1 MEWRQQ
7 SAVSCE
13 LAFQEAQRWLEEVTK
28 KSFESKS
35 FRMALEDGVLLCDLI
50 NTLKP
55 GIIKRVNRL
64 STPIAGLDNVT
75 VFLKA
80 CEKLGLNE
88 AQLFHPGDLQDV
100 STRVTVRREETSRR
114 LKNVL
119 ITIYWLGRKAQS
131 DPFYTGPQLNLKSFE
146 GLLGIALSKA
156 LEESVQSKLSVRDS
170 GYVEG
175 WFSDREDPF
184 SLKQSG
190 YRREDSVESF
200 DSVESRTLSVASDF
214 TLRASS
220 ESCYSDAEA
229 EHCFRM
235 AEGSKSDA
243 PIRERAHGP
252 SALRKKRQE
261 YKQGDRSYAGHLTSE
276 SGRGLGRN
284 LPPASA
290 FLQWASSY
298 QSDSDSD
305 MDHPEPDLEQDDL
318 ASRRFRSVT
327 SVAPVNFAI
336 PSRSPGPRVASIV
349 TPSAG
354 KSWLTLSDASRLAA
368 VPPKRSNQSV
378 SSIPSENGPPE
389 CESATLEEEFLQRSL
404 NNGMSDSDEDRGYAD
419 PVLDDLYARRVLISE
434 HQTSIKA
441 DSDKFMPKYWTPE
454 EDLHVKNIRL
464 GSQRRPW
471 YKKMQGFRSK
481 SMGDIT
487 LEPIPQESDNCS
499 SFDPQGSR
507 HVHPRSVGELT
518 LEPSAIQRVRH
529 EQLENIRTRMKE
541 SEAKWHEDLSRW
553 KSRRR
558 STNSDLHRKR
568 EEREKIE
575 LICVGGAG
583 AIKTAQLTGVAE
595 ESSNMPGPMS
605 DAGSS
610 VSSTR
615 LTGWSTTSAAPLTNG
630 TSSALTRGTDIET
643 SDSAQLCTGEF
654 LNPSA
659 AVVSEQSSPTSVA
672 TIDPEPYEQQGQDFS
687 RRNSL
692 LESFYAG
699 GARLSA
705 TLPRG
710 FRRSEGCSRLS
721 TGVTPRP
728 FGAKPSKVS
737 SMPKAYSV
745 DDSHKSL
752 ISGHRDYSIT
762 PSFLSGQGKVTASTD
777 TVHSRSSTHP
787 INSRKVKEERRDGR
801 SSAPPT
807 NYFFTNVTMASSVIQ
822 TSPPVFSEI
831 REIKVGQSEM
841 RVCLNQKPN
850 SGRDFGFKVH
860 WDSTGAW
867 VKSVQAGSPAEL
879 CGLLMGDEIVALG
892 GCRVA
897 EMNYEQFKGN
907 MDSTQQKGTLLMDI
921 RRHGQNDWGSSHP
934 SPPYKSHKTINLT
947 SANSTLIGRPDHYVS
962 IGSTSNSPVET
973 VVKTQVNGQPA
984 NKVLSKTT
992 NGRIQDNPVALR
1004 NKGGSESAIS
1014 DLEVP
1019 SINTTSSRWSWD
1031 HEEER
1036 RRQEKWQLEQE
1047 RLLQEKYQRDQEKLE
1062 EEWRRAQQE
1071 VYGEDHGGPEEQK
1084 CGLDVLSNGN
1094 TTSPVPPPIATP
1106 SVASCQIAEKVGAA
1120 QNRQAAVQIA
1130 AGHQSFKK
1138 EVECDSTTKSQCSE
1152 ESYGFAKLTV
1162 SDRTKS
1168 KSTPALES
1176 LHKQDAKAAGSGKKK
1191 GQLSQAAK
1199 ERLQILAEMRKRTQ
1213 LLTDGSWIRQRNASI
1228 NKEPIAVGTP
1238 VRRYESLENLHTTSS
1253 WSRQSYTPG
1262 FANRPHSAM
1271 GSTGSH
1277 RSGRSS
1283 LGPGSAIFS
1292 TGFKQSSLLASNSP
1306 TPITTTPEPLTL
1318 ESRPSS
1324 QQCGRLLSGRRM
1336 CSRCDQPL
1344 GKGAAMVID
1353 SLELCFHIGCFKC
1366 VSCRTDL
1373 GRGAESGAQV
1383 RVRHGQLFCNT
1394 CYSRIRVC
1402 SSISK

>member
-13 LAFQEAQRWLEEVTK
+13 LAFQEAQRWLEEVTNK
-28 KSFESKS
+28 RFGSKS
-35 FRMALEDGVLLCDLI
+35 FRVALEDGVLLCDLI
-50 NTLKP
+50 NKLKP
-55 GIIKRVNRL
+55 GIIKRLNRL
-64 STPIAGLDNVT
+64 STPIAGLDNVN

-131 DPFYTGPQLNLKSFE
+131 DPFYTGPQLNLKAFE

-156 LEESVQSKLSVRDS
+156 LEESVQSKSCVRDS

-175 WFSDREDPF
+175 WFSDREDLF

-190 YRREDSVESF
+190 YRREDSVESL
-200 DSVESRTLSVASDF
+200 DSVEFRTLI
-214 TLRASS
+214 RAGS
-220 ESCYSDAEA
+220 EGCFSDAEA

-243 PIRERAHGP
+243 PIRERVHVP
-252 SALRKKRQE
+252 SALRRKRQE
-261 YKQGDRSYAGHLTSE
+261 YQQGDRSYAGHLTSE
-276 SGRGLGRN
+276 SGRVLGHN

-290 FLQWASSY
+290 FLHWASSY

-305 MDHPEPDLEQDDL
+305 TDHPEPDLVQDDL

-327 SVAPVNFAI
+327 SMAPVNFAI
-336 PSRSPGPRVASIV
+336 PSKPSGPRVATMV
-349 TPSAG
+349 TPSAR
-354 KSWLTLSDASRLAA
+354 KSWLTFSDASRLAA
-368 VPPKRSNQSV
+368 VPPHKSNQSAP
-378 SSIPSENGPPE
+378 SIPSENGSPE

-404 NNGMSDSDEDRGYAD
+404 NNGMSDSDEDRGCAD
-419 PVLDDLYARRVLISE
+419 PVLDDLYTRRVLISE
-434 HQTSIKA
+434 HQTSINA
-441 DSDKFMPKYWTPE
+441 DSDRFLPKYWTPE
-454 EDLHVKNIRL
+454 EALHVKKIRL

-481 SMGDIT
+481 SMGDIP

-499 SFDPQGSR
+499 SFDPLGSR
-507 HVHPRSVGELT
+507 HVHQRSVGELT
-518 LEPSAIQRVRH
+518 LEPSAIQRVQQ
-529 EQLENIRTRMKE
+529 EQLQNMRARMKE
-541 SEAKWHEDLSRW
+541 SEAKWHEDLSKW

-568 EEREKIE
+568 EEREQNE
-575 LICVGGAG
+575 LISGGETS
-583 AIKTAQLTGVAE
+583 AIRTAQLTGGPE

-610 VSSTR
+610 VSSAR
-615 LTGWSTTSAAPLTNG
+615 LTGWSTTSASPLTNG
-630 TSSALTRGTDIET
+630 TSSLTTGTDIET
-643 SDSAQLCTGEF
+643 PDSAHMCTGEF
-654 LNPSA
+654 FNPPA
-659 AVVSEQSSPTSVA
+659 AVVS
-672 TIDPEPYEQQGQDFS
+672 EPYEQQGPDFS
-687 RRNSL
+687 RRNSF

-699 GARLSA
+699 GARISA

-721 TGVTPRP
+721 TGITPRL

-737 SMPKAYSV
+737 SLPKVYSI
-745 DDSHKSL
+745 DDSHESL
-752 ISGHRDYSIT
+752 ISGHRDYSII
-762 PSFLSGQGKVTASTD
+762 PSFLSGQGKVTASAETG
-777 TVHSRSSTHP
+777 HSHSSTHP
-787 INSRKVKEERRDGR
+787 INPKKADEDWRDGR
-801 SSAPPT
+801 SSAPPMNSFVT
-807 NYFFTNVTMASSVIQ
+807 KVTMAASMIQ
-822 TSPPVFSEI
+822 TSSPVVSKI

-841 RVCLNQKPN
+841 RVCLNQKAN
-850 SGRDFGFKVH
+850 SGRDFGFKAH
-860 WDSTGAW
+860 WDSTGAC

-897 EMNYEQFKGN
+897 EMNYEQFMGS
-907 MDSTQQKGTLLMDI
+907 MDSAQQKGTLLMDI
-921 RRHGQNDWGSSHP
+921 RRHGQNDWGSGHP
-934 SPPYKSHKTINLT
+934 SLPYKSHKTINLT
-947 SANSTLIGRPDHYVS
+947 SANSTLIGRPEHYVS
-962 IGSTSNSPVET
+962 ISTTSNSPVET
-973 VVKTQVNGQPA
+973 LVKTQVNGQPA
-984 NKVLSKTT
+984 NKALTKMM
-992 NGRIQDNPVALR
+992 NGHIQDNPVALR

-1014 DLEVP
+1014 DLQVP
-1019 SINTTSSRWSWD
+1019 SISSSSSRWSWD

-1036 RRQEKWQLEQE
+1036 RRQEKWQMEQE
-1047 RLLQEKYQRDQEKLE
+1047 RLLQEKCRRDQEKLE
-1062 EEWRRAQQE
+1062 EEWRRAQE
-1071 VYGEDHGGPEEQK
+1071 EFFREEYGGPEEQK
-1084 CGLDVLSNGN
+1084 GLAVMSNGN
-1094 TTSPVPPPIATP
+1094 TTSHIPPPIATT
-1106 SVASCQIAEKVGAA
+1106 SVASNQIAEKVGAE

-1130 AGHQSFKK
+1130 AGHQSLTK

-1176 LHKQDAKAAGSGKKK
+1176 LHKHDAKAAGSGKKK
-1191 GQLSQAAK
+1191 GQLSQAEK
-1199 ERLQILAEMRKRTQ
+1199 ERLQILEEMRKKTQ

-1228 NKEPIAVGTP
+1228 NKESITAGASIK
-1238 VRRYESLENLHTTSS
+1238 RYESLENLHSTSS
-1253 WSRQSYTPG
+1253 WSRQSYTSG
-1262 FANRPHSAM
+1262 ITNRPHSAL
-1271 GSTGSH
+1271 GSTGSY

-1292 TGFKQSSLLASNSP
+1292 TGLKQSSLSASNFH
-1306 TPITTTPEPLTL
+1306 TQPITTTPEPSIP
-1318 ESRPSS
+1318 ESRSNS

-1336 CSRCDQPL
+1336 CSRCEQPL

-1373 GRGAESGAQV
+1373 GRGIESGAQV
-1383 RVRHGQLFCNT
+1383 RVRHRQLFCNN

-1402 SSISK
+1402 PSFSK

>member
-28 KSFESKS
+28 KRFGSKS
-35 FRMALEDGVLLCDLI
+35 FRVALEDGVLLCDLI

-64 STPIAGLDNVT
+64 STPIAGLDNVN

-119 ITIYWLGRKAQS
+119 ITIYWLGRRAQT
-131 DPFYTGPQLNLKSFE
+131 DPFYTGPQLNLKAFE
-146 GLLGIALSKA
+146 GLLGTALSKA
-156 LEESVQSKLSVRDS
+156 LEESVQSKSSVRDS
-170 GYVEG
+170 GYAEG
-175 WFSDREDPF
+175 WFSDREELF
-184 SLKQSG
+184 SLKQSD
-190 YRREDSVESF
+190 YRREDSVESL
-200 DSVESRTLSVASDF
+200 DSVESRTISVASDC
-214 TLRASS
+214 TLRAGS
-220 ESCYSDAEA
+220 EGCCSDAEA

-243 PIRERAHGP
+243 PIRERVHVP

-261 YKQGDRSYAGHLTSE
+261 YQQGDRSYAVHLTSE
-276 SGRGLGRN
+276 SGRGLGHT

-305 MDHPEPDLEQDDL
+305 SDHPEPDLVQDDL

-327 SVAPVNFAI
+327 SVAPMNFAI
-336 PSRSPGPRVASIV
+336 PSKPLGPRVAPMV
-349 TPSAG
+349 TPSAR

-368 VPPKRSNQSV
+368 VPPQRSNQSV
-378 SSIPSENGPPE
+378 SSIPSENGPPG

-404 NNGMSDSDEDRGYAD
+404 NNGMSDSDEDTGYAD

-434 HQTSIKA
+434 HQTSVNA
-441 DSDKFMPKYWTPE
+441 DSDKFLPKYWTPE
-454 EDLHVKNIRL
+454 EDLHVRKIRL

-481 SMGDIT
+481 SMGDVT
-487 LEPIPQESDNCS
+487 LESIPQESDNCS
-499 SFDPQGSR
+499 SFDPLGSC
-507 HVHPRSVGELT
+507 HVHQRSVGELT
-518 LEPSAIQRVRH
+518 LEPSAIQRVQQ
-529 EQLENIRTRMKE
+529 EQLQNIRARMKE

-558 STNSDLHRKR
+558 STNSDLHRKL
-568 EEREKIE
+568 EEREQIE
-575 LICVGGAG
+575 LICGGGTSAVR
-583 AIKTAQLTGVAE
+583 TAQLTGVPE
-595 ESSNMPGPMS
+595 KSFNMPGPMS

-615 LTGWSTTSAAPLTNG
+615 LTGWSTTSASPLTNG
-630 TSSALTRGTDIET
+630 ASSALTRGTDLET
-643 SDSAQLCTGEF
+643 PDSAQMCTGEF
-654 LNPSA
+654 FNPSA
-659 AVVSEQSSPTSVA
+659 AVVSEQSSSSSLA
-672 TIDPEPYEQQGQDFS
+672 TMHPEPYEQQGPDFS
-687 RRNSL
+687 RRASL

-699 GARLSA
+699 GARMSS

-737 SMPKAYSV
+737 SLPKVYSI

-762 PSFLSGQGKVTASTD
+762 PSFLSGQGKVTASAD
-777 TVHSRSSTHP
+777 EGHSRSSTHP
-787 INSRKVKEERRDGR
+787 INPKKEEEEKRDGR
-801 SSAPPT
+801 SSAPPMNSFAT
-807 NYFFTNVTMASSVIQ
+807 KVTMATSIVQ
-822 TSPPVFSEI
+822 ASPPIVSET

-850 SGRDFGFKVH
+850 SGRDFGFKAH
-860 WDSTGAW
+860 WDSTGAC

-897 EMNYEQFKGN
+897 EMNYEQFKGS
-907 MDSTQQKGTLLMDI
+907 MDSAQQKGTLLMDI
-921 RRHGQNDWGSSHP
+921 RRHGQN
-934 SPPYKSHKTINLT
+934 
-947 SANSTLIGRPDHYVS
+947 GRPEHYVS
-962 IGSTSNSPVET
+962 ISTTSNSPVET

-984 NKVLSKTT
+984 KGVQSKMV
-992 NGRIQDNPVALR
+992 NGRIQDNPVAIG

-1014 DLEVP
+1014 DLQVP
-1019 SINTTSSRWSWD
+1019 SISTTSSRWSWD

-1036 RRQEKWQLEQE
+1036 RRQEKWQMEQE
-1047 RLLQEKYQRDQEKLE
+1047 RLLQEKYRRDQEKLE

-1071 VYGEDHGGPEEQK
+1071 VYGEEYSGPEELK
-1084 CGLDVLSNGN
+1084 CLDVLSNGN
-1094 TTSPVPPPIATP
+1094 TTPHIPPPIATT
-1106 SVASCQIAEKVGAA
+1106 SVASNQIAEKVGAA
-1120 QNRQAAVQIA
+1120 EDRQAAVQIA
-1130 AGHQSFKK
+1130 AGHQLFKA
-1138 EVECDSTTKSQCSE
+1138 EVECDSTTKSQW
-1152 ESYGFAKLTV
+1152 
-1162 SDRTKS
+1162 TKS
-1168 KSTPALES
+1168 KSTPALEG
-1176 LHKQDAKAAGSGKKK
+1176 LHKQDAKGSGKKK
-1191 GQLSQAAK
+1191 GQLSQAEK
-1199 ERLQILAEMRKRTQ
+1199 ERLQILEEMRKRTQ
-1213 LLTDGSWIRQRNASI
+1213 LLTDGSWIRQRNASV
-1228 NKEPIAVGTP
+1228 NKEPVTVGTS
-1238 VRRYESLENLHTTSS
+1238 VRRYESLDNLHTTSS
-1253 WSRQSYTPG
+1253 WSRQSYTSG
-1262 FANRPHSAM
+1262 ISNRPHSAL
-1271 GSTGSH
+1271 GSTGAY

-1283 LGPGSAIFS
+1283 LGPGSAIFN
-1292 TGFKQSSLLASNSP
+1292 TGLKQSSLSSNFP
-1306 TPITTTPEPLTL
+1306 TTPEPLFP
-1318 ESRPSS
+1318 ESRPNS
-1324 QQCGRLLSGRRM
+1324 QQHGRLLSGRRM
-1336 CSRCDQPL
+1336 CSRCERPL

-1383 RVRHGQLFCNT
+1383 RVRHRQLFCNA

-1402 SSISK
+1402 PSISK

>member
-1 MEWRQQ
+1 MEWRQH

-13 LAFQEAQRWLEEVTK
+13 PAFQEAQRWLEEVTNK
-28 KSFESKS
+28 RFGSKT
-35 FRMALEDGVLLCDLI
+35 FRVALEDGVLLCDLI
-50 NTLKP
+50 NKLKP
-55 GIIKRVNRL
+55 GIIKRLNRL
-64 STPIAGLDNVT
+64 STPIAGLDNVN

-131 DPFYTGPQLNLKSFE
+131 DPFYTGPQLNLKALE

-156 LEESVQSKLSVRDS
+156 LEESRSSVRDS

-175 WFSDREDPF
+175 WLSDREDLL

-190 YRREDSVESF
+190 YRREDSVESL
-200 DSVESRTLSVASDF
+200 DSVEFRTHSVASDC
-214 TLRASS
+214 TITAGS
-220 ESCYSDAEA
+220 EGCFSDAEA

-243 PIRERAHGP
+243 PIRGRVHVP
-252 SALRKKRQE
+252 SALRKKRPE
-261 YKQGDRSYAGHLTSE
+261 YPPGDRSYAGHLTSE
-276 SGRGLGRN
+276 SGRGLGHN

-305 MDHPEPDLEQDDL
+305 TDHPEPDPVQDDL

-327 SVAPVNFAI
+327 SMAPVNFAI
-336 PSRSPGPRVASIV
+336 PSKPSGPRVATMV
-349 TPSAG
+349 TPSAR
-354 KSWLTLSDASRLAA
+354 KSWLTFSDASRLAA
-368 VPPKRSNQSV
+368 VPPHKSNQSV
-378 SSIPSENGPPE
+378 SSIPSENGSPE

-419 PVLDDLYARRVLISE
+419 PVLDDLYTRRVLISD
-434 HQTSIKA
+434 HQTSINA
-441 DSDKFMPKYWTPE
+441 DSDRFLPKYWTPE
-454 EDLHVKNIRL
+454 EALHVKKIRL

-481 SMGDIT
+481 SMGDIP

-499 SFDPQGSR
+499 SFDPLGSR
-507 HVHPRSVGELT
+507 HVHQRSVGELT
-518 LEPSAIQRVRH
+518 LEPSAIQRVQQ
-529 EQLENIRTRMKE
+529 EQLQNMRARMKE
-541 SEAKWHEDLSRW
+541 SEAKWHEDLSKW

-568 EEREKIE
+568 EEREQIV
-575 LICVGGAG
+575 LISGGVPSD
-583 AIKTAQLTGVAE
+583 IRTAQLTGGPD
-595 ESSNMPGPMS
+595 ESSKMPGPMS
-605 DAGSS
+605 ESGSS
-610 VSSTR
+610 FSSAR
-615 LTGWSTTSAAPLTNG
+615 LTGWSTTSASPLTNG
-630 TSSALTRGTDIET
+630 TPSSLTRGTDIET
-643 SDSAQLCTGEF
+643 PDSAQMCTGEF
-654 LNPSA
+654 FNPPA
-659 AVVSEQSSPTSVA
+659 AVVS
-672 TIDPEPYEQQGQDFS
+672 EPYEQQGPDFS
-687 RRNSL
+687 RRAGF

-699 GARLSA
+699 GARISA

-721 TGVTPRP
+721 TGITPRL

-737 SMPKAYSV
+737 SLPKVYSI

-752 ISGHRDYSIT
+752 ISGHRDYSII
-762 PSFLSGQGKVTASTD
+762 PSFLSGQGKVTASAETG
-777 TVHSRSSTHP
+777 HSRSSTHP
-787 INSRKVKEERRDGR
+787 INPKKADEDWRDGR
-801 SSAPPT
+801 SSAPPMNSFVT
-807 NYFFTNVTMASSVIQ
+807 KVTMAASMIQ
-822 TSPPVFSEI
+822 TSPVVSKI

-850 SGRDFGFKVH
+850 SGRDFGFKAH
-860 WDSTGAW
+860 WDSTGAC

-897 EMNYEQFKGN
+897 EMNYEQFKGS
-907 MDSTQQKGTLLMDI
+907 MDSAQQNGTLLMDI
-921 RRHGQNDWGSSHP
+921 RRHGQNDWGSGHP
-934 SPPYKSHKTINLT
+934 SLPYKSHKTINLT
-947 SANSTLIGRPDHYVS
+947 SANSTLIGRPEQYVS
-962 IGSTSNSPVET
+962 ISTTSNSPVAT

-984 NKVLSKTT
+984 NKALTKMV
-992 NGRIQDNPVALR
+992 NGCIQDNPVALR
-1004 NKGGSESAIS
+1004 NKDYEKIALKIHRRKLEFFMQKGGSESAIS
-1014 DLEVP
+1014 DLQVP
-1019 SINTTSSRWSWD
+1019 SISSTSSRWSWD

-1036 RRQEKWQLEQE
+1036 RRQEKWQMEQE
-1047 RLLQEKYQRDQEKLE
+1047 RLLQEKYRHDQEKLD
-1062 EEWRRAQQE
+1062 EEWRRAQE
-1071 VYGEDHGGPEEQK
+1071 EFYGEELSGPEEQK
-1084 CGLDVLSNGN
+1084 CLAVLSNGN
-1094 TTSPVPPPIATP
+1094 TTSHIPPPIATT
-1106 SVASCQIAEKVGAA
+1106 SVASNQIAEKVGAE

-1130 AGHQSFKK
+1130 AGHQTLKT

-1191 GQLSQAAK
+1191 GQLSQAEK
-1199 ERLQILAEMRKRTQ
+1199 ERLQILEEMRKKTQ

-1228 NKEPIAVGTP
+1228 NKEAITAGTSIK
-1238 VRRYESLENLHTTSS
+1238 RHESLENLHSTSS
-1253 WSRQSYTPG
+1253 WSRQSYTSG
-1262 FANRPHSAM
+1262 ITNRPHSAL
-1271 GSTGSH
+1271 GSTGSY

-1292 TGFKQSSLLASNSP
+1292 TGLKQSSLSASNFHTP
-1306 TPITTTPEPLTL
+1306 PITTTPEPSAP
-1318 ESRPSS
+1318 ESRSNS
-1324 QQCGRLLSGRRM
+1324 QQCGSVSAAGLTLGEGLSPELR
-1336 CSRCDQPL
+1336 SESDT
-1344 GKGAAMVID
+1344 D
-1353 SLELCFHIGCFKC
+1353 SSS
-1366 VSCRTDL
+1366 VTTAT
-1373 GRGAESGAQV
+1373 AESESVPPSPSDQNALQQIEEECTTETASGI
-1383 RVRHGQLFCNT
+1383 T
-1394 CYSRIRVC
+1394 T
-1402 SSISK
+1402 ISAI